1 MNIVVSVCGIL
12 IAVISALYLYTGIY
26 VIIGF
31 FTTRH
36 FAPAKKNHRYGIVI
50 AARNEET
57 VIGDLIASI
66 RAQRYPAE
74 LITVFVVADNCT
86 DRTAAAARTAGA
98 VCYERTDPDHR
109 TKGYAL
115 QYLFSQIHRDYGTNA
130 FEGFLILDADNI
142 LQPDYMEKM
151 NNAFD
156 SGEKI
161 ISSYRNT
168 RNLNEG
174 CIAASYAIHWMRTIR
189 LEHRARSVLR
199 LAGRLQGTGILFASE
214 LVKNGWNYTLLTE
227 DRSFCADAVVNG
239 YSISYQDEAEF
250 FDEQPTSLRIAFRQR
265 IRWSKGHLQAF
276 ACYGPKL
283 FFHIFTAHGF
293 RQKFMSFDMFL
304 ITLPQSLILTV
315 LGAVSVIAGLLS
327 WLTGLAAAG
336 MPAAAVIPPLSSFL
350 RTASPLLSAAG
361 LNYLRQT
368 AMAAYVMLM
377 ERRHLQQISF
387 GRALYYCLAFI
398 QFDLIGTISM
408 CIAAVT
414 HVDWKPIPH
423 HGSGADPISLTET
436 PDKKTAL

>member
-1 MNIVVSVCGIL
+1 MSIIVSVCGVL

-36 FAPAKKNHRYGIVI
+36 FATAKKNHRYGIVI

-86 DRTAAAARTAGA
+86 DRTAATARAAGA
-98 VCYERTDPDHR
+98 VCYERTDPNHR

-115 QYLFSQIHRDYGTNA
+115 QYLFSQIHRDYGTNT

-214 LVKNGWNYTLLTE
+214 FVKDGWNYTLLTE

-265 IRWSKGHLQAF
+265 IR
-276 ACYGPKL
+276 
-283 FFHIFTAHGF
+283 
-293 RQKFMSFDMFL
+293 
-304 ITLPQSLILTV
+304 
-315 LGAVSVIAGLLS
+315 
-327 WLTGLAAAG
+327 
-336 MPAAAVIPPLSSFL
+336 
-350 RTASPLLSAAG
+350 
-361 LNYLRQT
+361 
-368 AMAAYVMLM
+368 
-377 ERRHLQQISF
+377 
-387 GRALYYCLAFI
+387 
-398 QFDLIGTISM
+398 
-408 CIAAVT
+408 
-414 HVDWKPIPH
+414 
-423 HGSGADPISLTET
+423 
-436 PDKKTAL
+436 

>member
-1 MNIVVSVCGIL
+1 MSIIVSVCGVL

-36 FAPAKKNHRYGIVI
+36 FATAKKNHRYGIVI

-86 DRTAAAARTAGA
+86 DRTAATARAAGA
-98 VCYERTDPDHR
+98 VCYERTDPNHR

-115 QYLFSQIHRDYGTNA
+115 QYLFSQIHRDYGTNT

-214 LVKNGWNYTLLTE
+214 FVKDGWNYTLLTE

-283 FFHIFTAHGF
+283 F
-293 RQKFMSFDMFL
+293 L
-304 ITLPQSLILTV
+304 ITLPQSLILTI
-315 LGAVSVIAGLLS
+315 LGAVSAIAGLLS

-336 MPAAAVIPPLSSFL
+336 MPAAAVIPQLSSFL
-350 RTASPLLSAAG
+350 RTVSPLLSAAG

-423 HGSGADPISLTET
+423 HGSGTDPIALPET
-436 PDKKTAL
+436 TDKKTAL